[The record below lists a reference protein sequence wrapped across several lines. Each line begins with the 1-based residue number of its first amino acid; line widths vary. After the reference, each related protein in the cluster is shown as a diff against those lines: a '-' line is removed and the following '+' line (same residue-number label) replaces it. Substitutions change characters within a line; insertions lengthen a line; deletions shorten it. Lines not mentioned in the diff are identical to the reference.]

1 MNERTQRLLLIL
13 AAILLTLGVGIALK
27 RVRLGGALT
36 LAPAI
41 APRLAASV
49 AVRFRDVSVT
59 GYENAQPAW
68 VISAPVIETERDRRT
83 MRFTGGLKATL
94 LNQGKPGAYL
104 SSPSAA
110 FTDQIT
116 LDFTGGLDA
125 KLLQNGQVRVLLS
138 APTASFNTKV
148 RSFMAAGSITVK
160 VLPPTKVIAGELP
173 KSLGILTIT
182 CTQLRY
188 EVGTKRVTCPGD
200 VKIITEKGDEVF
212 ARDLTLNIETRSL
225 SLADCRGH
233 IRATKDEQDEIL

>member
-1 MNERTQRLLLIL
+1 MNERAQRLLLIL
-13 AAILLTLGVGIALK
+13 AAILLTFGVGIALK
-27 RVRLGGALT
+27 RARLGGALT

-83 MRFTGGLKATL
+83 MRFGGGLKATL

-125 KLLQNGQVRVLLS
+125 KLLQDGQVRVLLS
-138 APTASFNTKV
+138 APTASFNTKT
-148 RSFMAAGSITVK
+148 RSFTAAGSITIK
-160 VLPPTKVIAGELP
+160 VLPPTKATNIELP

-188 EVGTKRVTCPGD
+188 EVGAKLVTCPGD

-212 ARDLTLNIETRSL
+212 ARDLTLNIETRNL
-225 SLADCRGH
+225 SLADCRAH

>member
-1 MNERTQRLLLIL
+1 MNERAQRLLLIL
-13 AAILLTLGVGIALK
+13 AAILLTFGVGIALK
-27 RVRLGGALT
+27 RARLGGALT

-83 MRFTGGLKATL
+83 MRFGGGLKATL

-104 SSPSAA
+104 SSPFAA

-125 KLLQNGQVRVLLS
+125 KLLQDGQVRVLLS

-148 RSFMAAGSITVK
+148 RSFTAAGSITIK
-160 VLPPTKVIAGELP
+160 VLPPTKATAVELP

-188 EVGTKRVTCPGD
+188 EVGAKLVTCPGD

-212 ARDLTLNIETRSL
+212 ARDLTLNIETRNL
-225 SLADCRGH
+225 SLADCRAH